1 MDEAGAMER
10 ALELAQRGWGR
21 VHPNPMVGAVVLQ
34 GQKVAGEGW
43 HAEFGERHAEVVAL
57 DTAGDAARG
66 ATLVVN
72 LEPCNHQGKQPP
84 CTDAII
90 AAGVRRVVVAI
101 RDPNPDAAGGINR
114 LRAAGVDVDIGL
126 LAERAARL
134 NAPFLHHAAGSNRP
148 WVAVK
153 LATSVDGAIADASG
167 SSRWVSG
174 REARAWVQWLR
185 AGFDAIAV
193 GITTALKDDPSLT
206 VRGPLSARVS
216 PRRVVFD
223 RKLRLPIDS
232 TLVSSARE
240 VPVVVVT
247 SPELADGVRAS
258 ELAELGVQVIGA
270 ASTTEALE
278 ELRRRG
284 VRSLLV
290 EGGASLATS
299 LAAGETVDRYYWVQ
313 SPLFLGGDALAA
325 WSLPAMEL
333 QSSPRWHVVQRLP
346 LGDDTLLVL
355 DRT

>member
-21 VHPNPMVGAVVLQ
+21 VHPNPMVGAVLLKD
-34 GQKVAGEGW
+34 QKVLGEGW
-43 HAEFGERHAEVVAL
+43 HAEFGGRHAEVAAL
-57 DTAGDAARG
+57 DAAGDAARG

-90 AAGVRRVVVAI
+90 ASGVGRVVAAI
-101 RDPNPDAAGGINR
+101 RDPNPAAAGGIER
-114 LRAAGVDVDIGL
+114 LRAAGIDVDTGL
-126 LAERAARL
+126 LEEQAARL
-134 NAPFLHHAAGSNRP
+134 NAPFLHAAAGSNRP

-174 REARAWVQWLR
+174 PEARAWVHWLR

-206 VRGPLSARVS
+206 VRGPLAARVA
-216 PRRVVFD
+216 PRRIVFD
-223 RKLRLPIDS
+223 RKLRLPLDS
-232 TLVSSARE
+232 RLVSTARE
-240 VPVVVVT
+240 VPVLVVT
-247 SPELADGVRAS
+247 SPGLADSARAR
-258 ELAELGVQVIGA
+258 ELSQLGASVIAA
-270 ASTTEALE
+270 ASAETALE
-278 ELRRRG
+278 ELHRLG

-290 EGGASLATS
+290 EGGASLATA
-299 LAAGETVDRYYWVQ
+299 LAAAEAVDRYYWVQ
-313 SPLFLGGDALAA
+313 SPLFLGGSALAA

-333 QSSPRWHVVQRLP
+333 QSSPRWHVVQRMP
-346 LGDDTLLVL
+346 LGEDTLLVL

>member
-21 VHPNPMVGAVVLQ
+21 VHPNPMVGAVLLK
-34 GQKVAGEGW
+34 GQSVVGEGW
-43 HAEFGERHAEVVAL
+43 HAEFGERHAEVA
-57 DTAGDAARG
+57 AIEASGDAARG

-72 LEPCNHQGKQPP
+72 LEPCNHHGKQPP

-90 AAGVRRVVVAI
+90 ASGVSRVVAAI
-101 RDPNPDAAGGINR
+101 RDPNPAAAGGIDR
-114 LRAAGVDVDIGL
+114 LRASGIEVDIGL
-126 LAERAARL
+126 LEDKAARL
-134 NAPFLHHAAGSNRP
+134 NAPFLHQAAGSNRP

-174 REARAWVQWLR
+174 EEARAWVQWLR

-206 VRGPLSARVS
+206 VRGPLAARVP

-223 RKLRLPIDS
+223 RKLRLPLDS
-232 TLVSSARE
+232 RLAATARE
-240 VPVVVVT
+240 VQVVVVT
-247 SPELADGVRAS
+247 APDLSGSTRAR
-258 ELAELGVQVIGA
+258 ELAELGVTVIGA
-270 ASTTEALE
+270 RSAESALE
-278 ELRRRG
+278 ELHRRG

-290 EGGASLATS
+290 EGGASLATA
-299 LAAGETVDRYYWVQ
+299 LAAGEAVDRYYWVQ
-313 SPLFLGGDALAA
+313 SPLFLGGGALAA

-333 QSSPRWHVVQRLP
+333 QSSPRWHVVQRQP

>member
-101 RDPNPDAAGGINR
+101 RVGI
-114 LRAAGVDVDIGL
+114 GVAD
-126 LAERAARL
+126 RAARL